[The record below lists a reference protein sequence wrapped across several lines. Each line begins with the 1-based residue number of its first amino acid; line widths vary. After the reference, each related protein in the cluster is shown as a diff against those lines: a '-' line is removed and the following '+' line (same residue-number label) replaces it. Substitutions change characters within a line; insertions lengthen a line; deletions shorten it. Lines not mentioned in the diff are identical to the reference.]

1 MGEYRYEPDLD
12 GEALVLAALLHSLED
27 SNGSELLS
35 KGLDA
40 VGSLLEKELV
50 LLKLDPENGMS
61 KESWPK
67 LAE

>member
-1 MGEYRYEPDLD
+1 M
-12 GEALVLAALLHSLED
+12 VLAALSHSLED